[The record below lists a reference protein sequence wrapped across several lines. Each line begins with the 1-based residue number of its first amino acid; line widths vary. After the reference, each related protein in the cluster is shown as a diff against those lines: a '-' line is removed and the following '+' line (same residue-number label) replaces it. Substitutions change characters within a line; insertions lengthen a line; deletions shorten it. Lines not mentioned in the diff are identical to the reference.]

1 MVASKFTFGKQD
13 FKYFIC
19 YKDDKKIIP
28 LFIFCPKMTIYRK
41 DFDKAKFMY
50 FWIKEEKVY
59 E

>member
-1 MVASKFTFGKQD
+1 MVANKFTFGKQD

-50 FWIKEEKVY
+50 F
-59 E
+59 